1 MKAPSASHQL
11 RFNHQCVFSSV
22 FFNSCQPSC
31 RNKPVVP
38 VVIDPVLGRKL
49 RPHQIEGDFVTSTL
63 YQPD

>member
-1 MKAPSASHQL
+1 MKSPSASHQS
-11 RFNHQCVFSSV
+11 RFNHQYVLYSV
-22 FFNSCQPSC
+22 LFNSSQPSC

-63 YQPD
+63 YWLD